1 MSEKRRIAVIG
12 AGAWGTALGML
23 LAEKDKFTV
32 TMWSFEADVADS
44 INEVH
49 QNRYL
54 PGIHLPDALRAETD
68 LSRALKGASV
78 VLSASPAQVVREVMT
93 EAGRYVSADALV
105 VSASK
110 GIENET
116 LLRMDEVLGQILPEQ
131 SMERFCVLSGP
142 GFAKEVVAHA
152 PTAVVIAG
160 RTIEA
165 ANEAQDI
172 FQTPYFRIYTST
184 DIVGVEL
191 GGALKNV
198 VALAAGI
205 TSGLGYGH
213 NTIAAVITRGLAEI
227 TRLGIAMGGDRATF
241 SGLAGMGDLLL
252 TCTGDL
258 SRNRTVGYRL
268 GQGESLQEILSDM
281 KAVAEGVKT
290 TESVYELAKGRGVEM
305 PFVEQ
310 VYGILNNDV
319 KPADALEALMLREST
334 SEEWQ

>member
-1 MSEKRRIAVIG
+1 MSENHRVAVIG

-23 LAEKDKFTV
+23 LAEKNELTV

-44 INEVH
+44 INEFH

-54 PGIHLPDALRAETD
+54 PGIDLPDALRAETD
-68 LSRALKGASV
+68 LSRTLEGASV

-93 EAGRYVSADALV
+93 EAAPNVLADALV

-110 GIENET
+110 GIENGT

-142 GFAKEVVAHA
+142 GFAKEVASHA
-152 PTAVVIAG
+152 PTTVVIAG
-160 RTIEA
+160 RTAEA

-172 FQTPYFRIYTST
+172 FQTSYFRIYTST

-205 TSGLGYGH
+205 VSGLGYGH

-227 TRLGIAMGGDRATF
+227 TRLGVAMGSDRATF

-290 TESVYELAKGRGVEM
+290 TESVYELAKNRGVEM
-305 PFVEQ
+305 PIVEQ
-310 VYGILNNDV
+310 VYRVLNNAV
-319 KPADALEALMLREST
+319 NPEDALKMLMLREPT

>member
-1 MSEKRRIAVIG
+1 MSENHRVAVIG

-23 LAEKDKFTV
+23 LAEKNELTV

-44 INEVH
+44 INEFH

-54 PGIHLPDALRAETD
+54 PGIDLPDALRAETD
-68 LSRALKGASV
+68 LSRTLEGASV

-93 EAGRYVSADALV
+93 EAAPNVSADALV

-110 GIENET
+110 GIENGT

-142 GFAKEVVAHA
+142 GFAKEVASHA
-152 PTAVVIAG
+152 PTTVVIAG
-160 RTIEA
+160 RTAEA

-172 FQTPYFRIYTST
+172 FQTSYFRIYTST

-205 TSGLGYGH
+205 VSGLGYGH

-227 TRLGIAMGGDRATF
+227 TRLGVAMGSDRATF

-290 TESVYELAKGRGVEM
+290 TESVYELAKDRGVEM
-305 PFVEQ
+305 PIVEQ
-310 VYGILNNDV
+310 VYGVLNNAV
-319 KPADALEALMLREST
+319 KPEDALGMLMLREPT

>member
-1 MSEKRRIAVIG
+1 MSENHRVAVIG

-23 LAEKDKFTV
+23 LAEKNELTV

-44 INEVH
+44 INEFH

-54 PGIHLPDALRAETD
+54 PGIDLPDALRAETD
-68 LSRALKGASV
+68 LPRTLEGASV

-93 EAGRYVSADALV
+93 EAAPNVSADALV
-105 VSASK
+105 LSASK
-110 GIENET
+110 GIENGT
-116 LLRMDEVLGQILPEQ
+116 LLRMDEVFGQILPEQ
-131 SMERFCVLSGP
+131 SMDRFCALSGP
-142 GFAKEVVAHA
+142 GFAKEVASHA

-160 RTIEA
+160 RTAEA

-172 FQTPYFRIYTST
+172 FQTRYFRIYTST

-205 TSGLGYGH
+205 VSGLGYGH

-227 TRLGIAMGGDRATF
+227 TRLGVAMGGDRATF

-258 SRNRTVGYRL
+258 SRNRTVG
-268 GQGESLQEILSDM
+268 
-281 KAVAEGVKT
+281 
-290 TESVYELAKGRGVEM
+290 
-305 PFVEQ
+305 
-310 VYGILNNDV
+310 
-319 KPADALEALMLREST
+319 
-334 SEEWQ
+334 

>member
-1 MSEKRRIAVIG
+1 VSENHRVAVIG

-23 LAEKDKFTV
+23 LAEKNELRV
-32 TMWSFEADVADS
+32 TIWSFEPDVAES
-44 INEVH
+44 INDLH
-49 QNRYL
+49 QNQYL
-54 PGIHLPDALRAETD
+54 PGIDLPGALRAETA
-68 LSRALKGASV
+68 LSRTLDGASV

-93 EAGRYVSADALV
+93 EAAPSVPGDALV

-110 GIENET
+110 GIENGT
-116 LLRMDEVLGQILPEQ
+116 LLRMDEVLGQILPAQ
-131 SMERFCVLSGP
+131 SMDRFCVLSGP
-142 GFAKEVVAHA
+142 GFAREVVSHA

-160 RTIEA
+160 RTAEV

-172 FQTPYFRIYTST
+172 FQTPYFRIYTNT

-205 TSGLGYGH
+205 ASGLGYGH

-227 TRLGIAMGGDRATF
+227 TRLGVAMGGDRATF

-281 KAVAEGVKT
+281 KAVAEGVRT

-305 PFVEQ
+305 PIVEQ
-310 VYGILNNDV
+310 VYGILNNEV
-319 KPADALEALMLREST
+319 KPEDALETLMLRGPT

>member
-1 MSEKRRIAVIG
+1 MSENRRIAVIG

-23 LAEKDKFTV
+23 LAEKNELTV

-44 INEVH
+44 INEFH

-54 PGIHLPDALRAETD
+54 PGIDLPDALRAETD
-68 LSRALKGASV
+68 LSRTLEGASV

-93 EAGRYVSADALV
+93 EAAPNVPAAALV

-110 GIENET
+110 GIENGT

-142 GFAKEVVAHA
+142 GFAKEVASHA
-152 PTAVVIAG
+152 PTTVVIAG
-160 RTIEA
+160 RTAEA

-172 FQTPYFRIYTST
+172 FQTSYFRIYTST

-205 TSGLGYGH
+205 VSGLGYGH

-227 TRLGIAMGGDRATF
+227 TRLGVAMGSDRATF

-290 TESVYELAKGRGVEM
+290 TESVYELAKDRGVEM
-305 PFVEQ
+305 PIVEQ
-310 VYGILNNDV
+310 VYGVLNNAV
-319 KPADALEALMLREST
+319 KPADALEMLMLREPT

>member
-78 VLSASPAQVVREVMT
+78 VLSASPAQVVREVMA

-142 GFAKEVVAHA
+142 GFAKEVVGHA

-165 ANEAQDI
+165 AKEAQDI

-198 VALAAGI
+198 VALAAGF

-268 GQGESLQEILSDM
+268 GRGESLQEILSDM

-290 TESVYELAKGRGVEM
+290 TESVYELAKDRGVEM

-319 KPADALEALMLREST
+319 KPADALEALMLREPT
-334 SEEWQ
+334 SEEW

>member
-1 MSEKRRIAVIG
+1 M
-12 AGAWGTALGML
+12 
-23 LAEKDKFTV
+23 
-32 TMWSFEADVADS
+32 
-44 INEVH
+44 
-49 QNRYL
+49 
-54 PGIHLPDALRAETD
+54 
-68 LSRALKGASV
+68 
-78 VLSASPAQVVREVMT
+78 
-93 EAGRYVSADALV
+93 
-105 VSASK
+105 
-110 GIENET
+110 
-116 LLRMDEVLGQILPEQ
+116 
-131 SMERFCVLSGP
+131 LSGQVCKR
-142 GFAKEVVAHA
+142 GCGHA
-152 PTAVVIAG
+152 PTAVGIAG

-165 ANEAQDI
+165 ATKGQDFSRPHIFESIPAQ
-172 FQTPYFRIYTST
+172 TLLVWSRWR
-184 DIVGVEL
+184 
-191 GGALKNV
+191 AKNV

-268 GQGESLQEILSDM
+268 GRGESLQEILSDM

-319 KPADALEALMLREST
+319 KPADALEALMLREPT
-334 SEEWQ
+334 SEEW

>member
-1 MSEKRRIAVIG
+1 
-12 AGAWGTALGML
+12 
-23 LAEKDKFTV
+23 
-32 TMWSFEADVADS
+32 
-44 INEVH
+44 
-49 QNRYL
+49 
-54 PGIHLPDALRAETD
+54 
-68 LSRALKGASV
+68 
-78 VLSASPAQVVREVMT
+78 MT
-93 EAGRYVSADALV
+93 EAAPSVPGDALV

-110 GIENET
+110 GIENGT
-116 LLRMDEVLGQILPEQ
+116 LLRMDEVLGQILPAQ
-131 SMERFCVLSGP
+131 SMDRFCVLSGP
-142 GFAKEVVAHA
+142 GFAKEVVSHA

-160 RTIEA
+160 RTAEV

-172 FQTPYFRIYTST
+172 FQTPYFRIYTNT

-205 TSGLGYGH
+205 ASGLGYGH

-227 TRLGIAMGGDRATF
+227 TRLGVAMGGDRATF

-305 PFVEQ
+305 PIVEQ
-310 VYGILNNDV
+310 VYGILNNEV
-319 KPADALEALMLREST
+319 KPEDALETLMLRGPT

>member
-1 MSEKRRIAVIG
+1 MSENHRVAVIG

-23 LAEKDKFTV
+23 LAEKNELTV

-44 INEVH
+44 INEFH

-54 PGIHLPDALRAETD
+54 PGIDLPDALRAETD
-68 LSRALKGASV
+68 LPRTLEGASV

-93 EAGRYVSADALV
+93 EAAPNVSADALV
-105 VSASK
+105 LSASK
-110 GIENET
+110 GIENGT
-116 LLRMDEVLGQILPEQ
+116 LLRMDEVFGQILPEQ
-131 SMERFCVLSGP
+131 SMDRFCALSGP
-142 GFAKEVVAHA
+142 GFAKEVANHA

-160 RTIEA
+160 RTAEA

-172 FQTPYFRIYTST
+172 FQTRYFRIYTST

-205 TSGLGYGH
+205 VSGLGYGH

-227 TRLGIAMGGDRATF
+227 TRLGVAMGGDRATF

-305 PFVEQ
+305 PIVEQ
-310 VYGILNNDV
+310 VYGILNNAV
-319 KPADALEALMLREST
+319 KPADALEVLMLREPT

>member
-1 MSEKRRIAVIG
+1 MSENLRVAVIG
-12 AGAWGTALGML
+12 AGAWGTALGTL
-23 LAEKDKFTV
+23 LAEKDELTV

-44 INEVH
+44 INEFH

-54 PGIHLPDALRAETD
+54 PGIDLPDALRAETD
-68 LSRALKGASV
+68 LSRTLEGASV

-93 EAGRYVSADALV
+93 EAAPNVSADALV
-105 VSASK
+105 LSASK
-110 GIENET
+110 GIENGT

-142 GFAKEVVAHA
+142 GFAKEVASHA

-160 RTIEA
+160 RTAEA

-172 FQTPYFRIYTST
+172 FQTSYFRIYTST

-205 TSGLGYGH
+205 VSGLGYGH

-227 TRLGIAMGGDRATF
+227 TRLGVAMGSDRATF

-290 TESVYELAKGRGVEM
+290 TESVYELAKDRGVEM
-305 PFVEQ
+305 PIVEQ
-310 VYGILNNDV
+310 VHGVLNNAV
-319 KPADALEALMLREST
+319 KPADALKMLMLREPT

>member
-1 MSEKRRIAVIG
+1 MSENLRVAVIG
-12 AGAWGTALGML
+12 AGAWGTALGTL
-23 LAEKDKFTV
+23 LAEKDELTV

-44 INEVH
+44 INEFH

-54 PGIHLPDALRAETD
+54 PGIDLPDALRAETD
-68 LSRALKGASV
+68 LSRTLEGASV

-93 EAGRYVSADALV
+93 EAAPNVPADALV

-110 GIENET
+110 GIENGT

-142 GFAKEVVAHA
+142 GFAKEVASHA
-152 PTAVVIAG
+152 PTTVVIAG
-160 RTIEA
+160 RTAEA

-172 FQTPYFRIYTST
+172 FQTSYFRIYTST

-205 TSGLGYGH
+205 VSGLGYGH

-227 TRLGIAMGGDRATF
+227 TRLGVAMGSDRATF

-268 GQGESLQEILSDM
+268 GQ
-281 KAVAEGVKT
+281 
-290 TESVYELAKGRGVEM
+290 
-305 PFVEQ
+305 
-310 VYGILNNDV
+310 
-319 KPADALEALMLREST
+319 
-334 SEEWQ
+334 

>member
-1 MSEKRRIAVIG
+1 M
-12 AGAWGTALGML
+12 
-23 LAEKDKFTV
+23 
-32 TMWSFEADVADS
+32 
-44 INEVH
+44 
-49 QNRYL
+49 
-54 PGIHLPDALRAETD
+54 
-68 LSRALKGASV
+68 
-78 VLSASPAQVVREVMT
+78 LSASPAQVVREVMT
-93 EAGRYVSADALV
+93 EAAPNVSADALV

-110 GIENET
+110 GIENGT

-142 GFAKEVVAHA
+142 GFAKEVASHA

-160 RTIEA
+160 RTAEA

-172 FQTPYFRIYTST
+172 FQTSYFRIYTST

-205 TSGLGYGH
+205 VSGLGYGH

-227 TRLGIAMGGDRATF
+227 TRLGVAMGSDRATF

-290 TESVYELAKGRGVEM
+290 TESVYELAKNRGVEM
-305 PFVEQ
+305 PIVEQ
-310 VYGILNNDV
+310 VYRVLNNAV
-319 KPADALEALMLREST
+319 NPEDALKMLMLREPT

>member
-23 LAEKDKFTV
+23 LAEKDKFAV

-54 PGIHLPDALRAETD
+54 SGVYLPDSLRAETD

-78 VLSASPAQVVREVMT
+78 VLSASPAQVVRDVMT
-93 EAGRYVSADALV
+93 EAAQHVSADALV

-142 GFAKEVVAHA
+142 GFAKEVASHA

-205 TSGLGYGH
+205 ASGLGYGH

-227 TRLGIAMGGDRATF
+227 TRLGVAMGGDRGTF

-268 GQGESLQEILSDM
+268 GRGESLQEILSDM

-319 KPADALEALMLREST
+319 KPADALEALMLREPT

>member
-1 MSEKRRIAVIG
+1 MSENLRVAVIG
-12 AGAWGTALGML
+12 AGAWGTALGTL
-23 LAEKDKFTV
+23 LAEKDELTV

-44 INEVH
+44 INEFH

-54 PGIHLPDALRAETD
+54 PGIDLPDALRAETD
-68 LSRALKGASV
+68 LPRTLEGASV

-93 EAGRYVSADALV
+93 EAAPSVPVNALV

-142 GFAKEVVAHA
+142 GFAKEVASHA
-152 PTAVVIAG
+152 PTTVVIAG
-160 RTIEA
+160 RTAEA

-172 FQTPYFRIYTST
+172 FQTSYFRIYTST

-205 TSGLGYGH
+205 VSGLGYGH

-227 TRLGIAMGGDRATF
+227 TRLGVAMGGDRATF

-290 TESVYELAKGRGVEM
+290 TESVYELTKNRGVEM
-305 PFVEQ
+305 PIVEQ
-310 VYGILNNDV
+310 VYRVLNNAV
-319 KPADALEALMLREST
+319 NPEDALKMLMLREPT

>member
-1 MSEKRRIAVIG
+1 MSENRRVAVIG

-23 LAEKDKFTV
+23 LAEKNELTV

-44 INEVH
+44 INEFH

-54 PGIHLPDALRAETD
+54 PGIDLPDALRAETD
-68 LSRALKGASV
+68 LPRTLEGASV
-78 VLSASPAQVVREVMT
+78 VLSVSPAQVVREVMT
-93 EAGRYVSADALV
+93 EAAPSVSADALI

-110 GIENET
+110 GIENGT
-116 LLRMDEVLGQILPEQ
+116 LLRMDEVLGQIFPEQ
-131 SMERFCVLSGP
+131 IMGRFCVLSGP
-142 GFAKEVVAHA
+142 GFAKEVAGHA
-152 PTAVVIAG
+152 PTAVVVAG
-160 RTIEA
+160 RTTEA
-165 ANEAQDI
+165 ANETQDI
-172 FQTPYFRIYTST
+172 FQTPYFRIYTNT

-205 TSGLGYGH
+205 ASGLGYGH

-227 TRLGIAMGGDRATF
+227 TRLGVAMGGDRATF

-305 PFVEQ
+305 PIVEQ
-310 VYGILNNDV
+310 VYGILNNAV
-319 KPADALEALMLREST
+319 MPADALEMLMLREPT
-334 SEEWQ
+334 SEEW

>member
-1 MSEKRRIAVIG
+1 MSENLRVAVIG
-12 AGAWGTALGML
+12 AGAWGTALGTL
-23 LAEKDKFTV
+23 LAEKDELTV

-44 INEVH
+44 INELH

-54 PGIHLPDALRAETD
+54 PGIDLPDALRAETD
-68 LSRALKGASV
+68 LSRTLEGASV

-93 EAGRYVSADALV
+93 EAAPNVSADALV

-110 GIENET
+110 GIENGT

-142 GFAKEVVAHA
+142 GFAKEVASHA
-152 PTAVVIAG
+152 PTTVVIAG
-160 RTIEA
+160 RTAEA

-172 FQTPYFRIYTST
+172 FQTSYFRIYTST

-205 TSGLGYGH
+205 VSGLGYGH

-227 TRLGIAMGGDRATF
+227 TRLGVAMGSDRATF

-305 PFVEQ
+305 PIVEQ
-310 VYGILNNDV
+310 VYGVLNNAV
-319 KPADALEALMLREST
+319 KPADALEMLMLREPT

>member
-1 MSEKRRIAVIG
+1 MSENRRVAVIG

-23 LAEKDKFTV
+23 LAEKNELTV

-44 INEVH
+44 INEFH
-49 QNRYL
+49 QNQYL
-54 PGIHLPDALRAETD
+54 PGIDLPDALRAETD
-68 LSRALKGASV
+68 LSRTLEGASV

-93 EAGRYVSADALV
+93 EAAPNVLADALV

-110 GIENET
+110 GIENGT

-142 GFAKEVVAHA
+142 GFAKEVASHA
-152 PTAVVIAG
+152 PTTVVIAG
-160 RTIEA
+160 RTAEA

-172 FQTPYFRIYTST
+172 FQTSYFRIYTST

-205 TSGLGYGH
+205 VSGLGYGH

-227 TRLGIAMGGDRATF
+227 TRLGVAMGSDRATF

-290 TESVYELAKGRGVEM
+290 TESVYELAKNRGVEM
-305 PFVEQ
+305 PIVEQ
-310 VYGILNNDV
+310 VYRVLNNAV
-319 KPADALEALMLREST
+319 NPEDALKMLMLREPT